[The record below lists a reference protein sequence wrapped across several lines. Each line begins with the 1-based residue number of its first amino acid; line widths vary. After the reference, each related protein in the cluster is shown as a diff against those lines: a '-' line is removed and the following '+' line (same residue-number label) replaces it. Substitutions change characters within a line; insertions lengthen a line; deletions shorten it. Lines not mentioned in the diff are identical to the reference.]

1 MSHYYSDNHEEYSMY
16 GWVPM
21 HVNTSKDILEIP
33 ILSWKWVREM
43 DPEDAFKS
51 CNLIICFFQ

>member
-1 MSHYYSDNHEEYSMY
+1 MD